1 MSLNRRVNNQ
11 DVTYFLDLKRNGQLN
26 LNPPF
31 QRRSVWTIKDRRYF
45 LDTIF
50 RGYPCPSIY
59 LSKEVKND
67 GASVY
72 SVVDGKQR
80 LETIIMFSEDKIVL
94 SEYGDTSI
102 DGRTWSEIRKN
113 RELSR
118 RFLDYVLPVEQLT
131 IGDDLNEVFDRLNRN
146 NKNLNRQELRHAKY
160 DGWFIK
166 FVESETE
173 DPIWQKLG
181 VVTTARA
188 RRMLDV
194 QFLSELLIVIITRD
208 IQGFDQNAIDEFTAL
223 YQDELDEGNIERPT
237 EEITTEFHDVK
248 RRLDQLVITTENVV
262 SYTRKFVHL
271 YSLWALLCLHIELP
285 LPSNFAHRYAEFLE
299 LAAEIQERMEL
310 PGEETAKPVWNYSIN
325 SIGASTELPQRRA
338 RHDSLGTLLSE

>member
-11 DVTYFLDLKRNGQLN
+11 DITYFLDLKRNGQLD
-26 LNPPF
+26 LDPPF
-31 QRRSVWTIKDRRYF
+31 QRKSVWTIKDRRYF

-59 LSKEVKND
+59 LSKDVKND
-67 GASVY
+67 GTSVY

-80 LETIIMFSEDKIVL
+80 LETIVMFSEDKIVL
-94 SEYGDTSI
+94 RGYGDTSI
-102 DGRTWSEIRKN
+102 DGRTWSEIRTN

-160 DGWFIK
+160 DGWFIE
-166 FVESETE
+166 FVESETK
-173 DPIWQKLG
+173 DPIWQELG
-181 VVTTARA
+181 IVTAARA

-194 QFLSELLIVIITRD
+194 QFLSELLIVTISRD
-208 IQGFDQNAIDEFTAL
+208 IQGFDQNTIDEFTAR
-223 YQDELDEGNIERPT
+223 YQDGLDEITFERSP
-237 EEITTEFHDVK
+237 EEITTEFHSVK
-248 RRLDQLVITTENVV
+248 RHLHQLVTTTENVI
-262 SYTRKFVHL
+262 SHTRKFVHL
-271 YSLWALLCLHIELP
+271 YSLWALLCLEVEQP
-285 LPSNFAHRYAEFLE
+285 LPSTFAHHYAEFLE
-299 LAAEIQERMEL
+299 QASEIQDRMDL
-310 PGEETAKPVWNYSIN
+310 PGEETTKPVWNYSFN

-338 RHDSLGTLLSE
+338 RHDILKTLLTE